1 MINYVLLDLD
11 GTITNPKEGITKS
24 VQYALKHMG
33 IEVEDLDSLCK
44 YIGPPLRESFM
55 EYWGFDQEQAE
66 QAIKYYREYFS
77 KIGILQNEVYPGM
90 EKMLHNLVKAEKQLI
105 VATSKP
111 EIYARQ
117 IVDHFGLTKYFK
129 DICGSM
135 LDGTRDQKGEVIH
148 YALDKNN
155 IRNLD
160 ETIMVGDRLHDVK
173 GAHEN
178 GIASLG
184 VLYGFG
190 CRDELQEEGAT
201 YIAQTVEE
209 LGELLLRL

>member
-44 YIGPPLRESFM
+44 YIGPPLRDSFM
-55 EYWGFDQEQAE
+55 EFWGFDKAQAE
-66 QAIKYYREYFS
+66 QALLYYREYFS
-77 KIGILQNEVYPGM
+77 TKGIFQNEVYAGM
-90 EKMLHNLVKAEKQLI
+90 EKMLLNLVKAEKQLI

-111 EIYARQ
+111 EVFAKQ
-117 IVDHFGLTKYFK
+117 IFDYFGLTKYFK

-135 LDGTRDQKGEVIH
+135 LDGTRDKKGEVIQ
-148 YALDKNN
+148 YALEKNN
-155 IRNLD
+155 ITNLD
-160 ETIMVGDRLHDVK
+160 QVIMVGDRLHDIK
-173 GAHEN
+173 GAKEN

-190 CRDELQEEGAT
+190 SRDELQEEGAT
-201 YIAQTVEE
+201 YIVQTVEA
-209 LGELLLRL
+209 LGELLLNL

>member
-77 KIGILQNEVYPGM
+77 KTGILQNEVYPGM

-117 IVDHFGLTKYFK
+117 IVDYFGLTKYFK
-129 DICGSM
+129 DICGSL
-135 LDGTRDQKGEVIH
+135 LDGTRDKKGEVIQ
-148 YALDKNN
+148 YALENNN
-155 IRNLD
+155 IRNL
-160 ETIMVGDRLHDVK
+160 EEAIMVGDRLHDVR
-173 GAHEN
+173 GAKEN

-190 CRDELQEEGAT
+190 CRDELQGEGAT

-209 LGELLLRL
+209 LSELLLRL